1 MYRYLNM
8 WDFGLPVGRQLEYTL
23 WVVMFKS
30 SVLLDC
36 YAGIKQDLT
45 GFIILLSNQSAD

>member
-1 MYRYLNM
+1 MK
-8 WDFGLPVGRQLEYTL
+8 RQLEYFL
-23 WVVMFKS
+23 WSVMFS
-30 SVLLDC
+30 SSILLDWYF